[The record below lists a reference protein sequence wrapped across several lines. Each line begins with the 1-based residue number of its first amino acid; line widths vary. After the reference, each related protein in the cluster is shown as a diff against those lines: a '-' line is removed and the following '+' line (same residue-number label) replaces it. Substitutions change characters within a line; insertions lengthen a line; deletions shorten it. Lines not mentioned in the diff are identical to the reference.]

1 MFKKI
6 KITQKVLSVIIAG
19 IIISSVFAFIAVQT
33 GQKQTETL
41 ESIYNENVIILDN
54 IRRIQLYFRE
64 IDYQMTGVMAD
75 VVAPVGAGNH
85 LEQSL
90 VEIDA
95 LWKKSER
102 FLVDVEKQGEA
113 DSEEKEKFEKGL
125 KGFKSM
131 AGKLKDAYFEE
142 KLDEVEN
149 LHDQWLDYKPLVMKS
164 IDHLSNDQKNAV
176 KEYYETSSE
185 SIQKMNRTIALASII
200 VIGFFVAFGIMTVRT
215 IKKPINIVV
224 DAAEYIAGGDLTHT
238 INVDTKDEMGVM
250 SYRLNSMIANIKNA
264 FQKIIVSVKTMN
276 EDTEGLTELSR
287 KLLEGA
293 EQQTSKIEQV
303 SVSATEMSQTI
314 LDMARNATDASDA
327 TKVSFNTATEGKEVV
342 NQTVTSITNLSNS
355 VSEASSTIE
364 GLGKNLDEIGVIV
377 SVIQDIADQTNL
389 LALNAAIEAARSG
402 EHGRGFAVVADEV
415 RKLAERTA
423 NATNEIG
430 AQISSIQSESK
441 ASISIMEQGKLLA
454 EESMSNAA
462 KAGEALQ
469 KIVESSDS
477 VTDIVRKVAT
487 ATEEQSAASEEVSQ
501 TMEHINEIINEH
513 CGLAEQVKKSAHNL
527 SENAQ
532 KVIEETSFFKTGEDG
547 AASEGTHYSAND
559 AKMPDDRSVLPD
571 QGRS

>member
-33 GQKQTETL
+33 GQKQTKTL

-90 VEIDA
+90 IEIDI
-95 LWKKSER
+95 LWKESKD

-113 DSEEKEKFEKGL
+113 DTEEKEKFEKGL
-125 KGFKSM
+125 EGFKSIS
-131 AGKLKDAYFEE
+131 GKLRDVYFDE
-142 KLDEVEN
+142 KLDELED
-149 LHDQWLDYKPLVMKS
+149 LHDQWLDYKPLILKS

-176 KEYYETSSE
+176 KEYYETSRE
-185 SIQKMNRTIALASII
+185 SIQKMNRTIALASIL
-200 VIGFFVAFGIMTVRT
+200 VIGFFIAFGIMTVRT
-215 IKKPINIVV
+215 IKKPINTVV
-224 DAAEYIAGGDLTHT
+224 DAAEQIAGGDLTHT
-238 INVDTKDEMGVM
+238 INVKTKDEMGVM
-250 SYRLNSMIANIKNA
+250 SSRLNSMISNIKNA

-276 EDTEGLTELSR
+276 EDTEGLTELSM

-293 EQQTSKIEQV
+293 ELQTSKIEQV

-314 LDMARNATDASDA
+314 LDMARNATDAADA
-327 TKVSFNTATEGKEVV
+327 TKVSFNTATEGKKVV
-342 NQTVTSITNLSNS
+342 NETVASITNLSNS

-423 NATNEIG
+423 KATNEIG

-441 ASISIMEQGKLLA
+441 ASIIIMDQGKTLA

-527 SENAQ
+527 SENAR
-532 KVIEETSFFKTGEDG
+532 KVIEETSFFKTGEGG
-547 AASEGTHYSAND
+547 AVSEDSQYSTNNT
-559 AKMPDDRSVLPD
+559 KISDDKSAL
-571 QGRS
+571 QGEGRS

>member
-33 GQKQTETL
+33 GQKQTKTL
-41 ESIYNENVIILDN
+41 ESIYNENVTILDN

-64 IDYQMTGVMAD
+64 IDYQMTAVLAE
-75 VVAPVGAGNH
+75 VVAPIGAGNH

-90 VEIDA
+90 IEVDT
-95 LWKKSER
+95 LWKESKD

-113 DSEEKEKFEKGL
+113 DTEEKEKFEKGL
-125 KGFKSM
+125 KGFKSIS
-131 AGKLKDAYFEE
+131 GKLRDAYFDE
-142 KLDEVEN
+142 KLDAVED
-149 LHDQWLDYKPLVMKS
+149 LHDQWLDYKPLILKS

-176 KEYYETSSE
+176 KEYYQTSRE
-185 SIQKMNRTIALASII
+185 FIQKMNKTIALASII
-200 VIGFFVAFGIMTVRT
+200 VIGFFIAFGILTVRT
-215 IKKPINIVV
+215 IKKPINTVV

-238 INVDTKDEMGVM
+238 INVNTKDEMGIM
-250 SYRLNSMIANIKNA
+250 SSRLNSMIANIKNA

-342 NQTVTSITNLSNS
+342 NQTVTSITNLSKS
-355 VSEASSTIE
+355 VSEASNTIE

-430 AQISSIQSESK
+430 TQISSIQSESK
-441 ASISIMEQGKLLA
+441 ASISIMEQGKSLA

-513 CGLAEQVKKSAHNL
+513 CGLAEQVKQSAHNL
-527 SENAQ
+527 SQNAQ
-532 KVIEETSFFKTGEDG
+532 KVIEETSFFKTEEDG
-547 AASEGTHYSAND
+547 AVSEDSHYSANNT
-559 AKMPDDRSVLPD
+559 KIPDDKSALPD